1 MGNYIVRT
9 ILKEQDS
16 ITLCKGI
23 FIIPNTEI
31 SFLMNDDAGKL
42 TKRIGKNHQPTGNF
56 LSLLHSG

>member
-23 FIIPNTEI
+23 FIIPNTV